1 MARNIKGKK
10 ALKKRPIAYMT
21 RGEALQKLQ
30 LSLKDFRRLCIL
42 KGVYPVEAKKKKSGN
57 TSQAKT
63 YYLRKDILYLSHE
76 PIIWRFWD
84 FKIFMKRMAKAKG
97 RRDNEWVQRIR
108 ENKPF
113 YKLDHIVKER
123 YPTLIDALR
132 DMDDALSMCFLYAM
146 FGKSKSLPLEL
157 IELSRRLTL
166 EFMYYVMETKS
177 LRKCFISIKGY
188 YYEANIM
195 GQTIRWVVPHQ
206 FVMNR
211 VPDVDFQVMKTFTEF
226 YVTLLG
232 FIIYKLYVSN
242 SFIYPPKFF
251 ETKKIKEKKNE
262 DEVDDEDENEN
273 EYDSDDTIAALNLPL
288 INQDNQI
295 LDEQAKI
302 DNFETELGN
311 DDEEIKFGSSVMTF
325 HQLQKLQNLFAGLK
339 FFINREVPREALC
352 FVIRSFSGQVSW
364 DRNLFSGATF
374 DENDEQITHQIV
386 DREIPKRFVNR
397 YYIQPQWVF
406 DSINSRKLLP
416 VQNYF
421 IGTKLP
427 PHLSP
432 FVEEKSGDYIPPEK
446 EMFENSKRIN
456 VEEDEDD
463 HMSNDDD
470 DDNVGDEQSNQIDD
484 DENKKQEPEMM
495 VKKSKPIEIDRFKQT
510 KQKQD
515 EEKRL
520 RVMMMPKKRKKL
532 YDLIIKNQ
540 KKQNR
545 ENDRLQRK
553 RQNYD
558 ERQRRQSS
566 FNKKMKHD

>member
-1 MARNIKGKK
+1 FCF
-10 ALKKRPIAYMT
+10 Y
-21 RGEALQKLQ
+21 
-30 LSLKDFRRLCIL
+30 SRLCIL
-42 KGVYPVEAKKKKSGN
+42 KGVYPVEAKKKKSQN
-57 TSQAKT
+57 TSHAKT

-76 PIIWRFWD
+76 QIIWRFWD

-166 EFMYYVMETKS
+166 EFMYFVMETKS

-195 GQTIRWVVPHQ
+195 GQIIRWIVPHQ

-226 YVTLLG
+226 YVTFLG
-232 FIIYKLYVSN
+232 FVNYKLYVSN

-251 ETKKIKEKKNE
+251 KNE
-262 DEVDDEDENEN
+262 KIQEKTDEEEAEAEN
-273 EYDSDDTIAALNLPL
+273 EYDSDETIAALNHPL
-288 INQDNQI
+288 INRVES
-295 LDEQAKI
+295 DEQVKI

-364 DRNLFSGATF
+364 DKNLFA
-374 DENDEQITHQIV
+374 
-386 DREIPKRFVNR
+386 
-397 YYIQPQWVF
+397 
-406 DSINSRKLLP
+406 
-416 VQNYF
+416 
-421 IGTKLP
+421 
-427 PHLSP
+427 
-432 FVEEKSGDYIPPEK
+432 
-446 EMFENSKRIN
+446 
-456 VEEDEDD
+456 
-463 HMSNDDD
+463 
-470 DDNVGDEQSNQIDD
+470 
-484 DENKKQEPEMM
+484 
-495 VKKSKPIEIDRFKQT
+495 
-510 KQKQD
+510 
-515 EEKRL
+515 
-520 RVMMMPKKRKKL
+520 
-532 YDLIIKNQ
+532 
-540 KKQNR
+540 
-545 ENDRLQRK
+545 
-553 RQNYD
+553 
-558 ERQRRQSS
+558 
-566 FNKKMKHD
+566 

>member
-10 ALKKRPIAYMT
+10 ALKKRPTAYMT
-21 RGEALQKLQ
+21 RSEALQKLQ

-42 KGVYPVEAKKKKSGN
+42 KGVYPVEAKKTKSQN
-57 TSQAKT
+57 TSHTKT

-97 RRDNEWVQRIR
+97 RRDKEWIQRIR

-123 YPTLIDALR
+123 YPTIIDALR
-132 DMDDALSMCFLYAM
+132 DMDDALSMGFLYAM

-157 IELSRRLTL
+157 IELSRRFTL

-195 GQTIRWVVPHQ
+195 GQTIRWIVPHQ
-206 FVMNR
+206 FVMKR

-232 FIIYKLYVSN
+232 FVIYKLYVSN

-251 ETKKIKEKKNE
+251 ENKNIKEDEEKSE
-262 DEVDDEDENEN
+262 DEYD
-273 EYDSDDTIAALNLPL
+273 DSDEIIAALNHPL
-288 INQDNQI
+288 INRNESDNQI
-295 LDEQAKI
+295 LDEQSKI
-302 DNFETELGN
+302 DNFETELAN
-311 DDEEIKFGSSVMTF
+311 DDDEIKFGSSVMTF

-364 DRNLFSGATF
+364 DRNLFNGATF
-374 DENDEQITHQIV
+374 NEDDESITHQIV

-397 YYIQPQWVF
+397 YYIQPQWIF

-432 FVEEKSGDYIPPEK
+432 FVEEK
-446 EMFENSKRIN
+446 
-456 VEEDEDD
+456 
-463 HMSNDDD
+463 
-470 DDNVGDEQSNQIDD
+470 VG
-484 DENKKQEPEMM
+484 
-495 VKKSKPIEIDRFKQT
+495 KPIEMNRFKQS

-532 YDLIIKNQ
+532 YDLIIKSQ

-545 ENDRLQRK
+545 ETERLQRK
-553 RQNYD
+553 RQDYD
-558 ERQRRQSS
+558 ERQRRQQKSAVN
-566 FNKKMKHD
+566 NKKMKQN